1 MRDSDVAYG
10 ILPCPKFNEMQENY
24 ASSGFDIYWGVILS
38 SAANEELI
46 SCCVEAM
53 SCKNYTDVVPE
64 VWETVLGSK
73 LADAP
78 DDRAMFEIIRDIQ
91 YVDLGFALQGAIGGI
106 NQLVFLKTNATAD
119 TTSSLVAK
127 GNKAVK
133 KNIEKFN
140 KTFAEMG
147 E

>member
-1 MRDSDVAYG
+1 
-10 ILPCPKFNEMQENY
+10 
-24 ASSGFDIYWGVILS
+24 
-38 SAANEELI
+38 
-46 SCCVEAM
+46 M
-53 SCKNYTDVVPE
+53 SCRNYNDVVPE

-91 YVDLGFALQGAIGGI
+91 YVDLGFAFQGAIGGI

-127 GNKAVK
+127 GNKAIK

-140 KTFAEMG
+140 NTFAEMG